1 MVVVECADG
10 LRQVGLSLSPTYVV
24 IVLPQRGHFHFCGLR
39 FSEFSDIASSVHIV
53 LSRTRY
59 YKSTELLSISFYFCC
74 LRRVRNRRLLSFA
87 VIPPQT
93 PNSIWTSAYS
103 LQLSITAHVAH
114 TLFAFRTVVL
124 LWSSKNSSWRPIHAA
139 LSLQLIRSFS
149 SFMSILLSF
158 AFILGQVDLQHGKAD
173 LTRDL
178 VLQQFAM
185 IAAQLL
191 APQILLS

>member
-1 MVVVECADG
+1 MVVVECAEG
-10 LRQVGLSLSPTYVV
+10 LRQVGFSLRPTKVI
-24 IVLPQRGHFHFCGLR
+24 IVLSHLGHFHFCGLR

-53 LSRTRY
+53 LRHTRY

-74 LRRVRNRRLLSFA
+74 LRRTRNIRRLSFA

-93 PNSIWTSAYS
+93 PNSVWTSAYS
-103 LQLSITAHVAH
+103 LQLSITAQVAH
-114 TLFAFRTVVL
+114 TLFAFRTVML
-124 LWSSKNSSWRPIHAA
+124 LWSSKNSSWRPMHAA

-158 AFILGQVDLQHGKAD
+158 ASILEQVGLQYGKVV

-178 VLQQFAM
+178 VLQQFVK
-185 IAAQLL
+185 IAAPHLE
-191 APQILLS
+191 PQTLLS